1 MLEILEGKVEVE
13 ETNFI
18 RDLNSKA
25 LLNTDLNARQMHRE
39 NLMRLEKERLQQI
52 NTRDEVK
59 QLKEEVS
66 EIKQLLLELVNRK
79 IIDIDKGEK

>member
-1 MLEILEGKVEVE
+1 MSEQIAVENTSFV
-13 ETNFI
+13 
-18 RDLNSKA
+18 RDIHSKG
-25 LLNTDLNARQMHRE
+25 LMNTDLKARQMHRE

>member
-1 MLEILEGKVEVE
+1 MSEQIAVENTSFV
-13 ETNFI
+13 
-18 RDLNSKA
+18 RDIHSKG
-25 LLNTDLNARQMHRE
+25 LMNTDLKARQMHRE
-39 NLMRLEKERLQQI
+39 NLTRLEKERLEQI

>member
-1 MLEILEGKVEVE
+1 MSEQIAVENTSFV
-13 ETNFI
+13 
-18 RDLNSKA
+18 RDIHSKG
-25 LLNTDLNARQMHRE
+25 LMNTDLKARQMHRD
-39 NLMRLEKERLQQI
+39 NLMRLEKERIEQI
-52 NTRDEVK
+52 NTRDEVI

>member
-1 MLEILEGKVEVE
+1 MSEQIAVENTSFV
-13 ETNFI
+13 
-18 RDLNSKA
+18 RDIHSKG
-25 LLNTDLNARQMHRE
+25 LMNTDLKARQMHRE

-59 QLKEEVS
+59 QLKEDVN
-66 EIKQLLLELVNRK
+66 EIKQLLLELVIRK

>member
-1 MLEILEGKVEVE
+1 MSEQIVVENTSFV
-13 ETNFI
+13 
-18 RDLNSKA
+18 RDIHSKG
-25 LLNTDLNARQMHRE
+25 LMNTDLKARQIHRE
-39 NLMRLEKERLQQI
+39 NLIRLEKERLQQI

-79 IIDIDKGEK
+79 IIDINKGEK

>member
-1 MLEILEGKVEVE
+1 MLEGKVEVE

-39 NLMRLEKERLQQI
+39 NLMRLKKERLQQI

-59 QLKEEVS
+59 ELKEEVS

-79 IIDIDKGEK
+79 IIDINKGEK

>member
-1 MLEILEGKVEVE
+1 MSEQIAVENTSFV
-13 ETNFI
+13 
-18 RDLNSKA
+18 RDIHSKG
-25 LLNTDLNARQMHRE
+25 LMNTDLKARQMHRE
-39 NLMRLEKERLQQI
+39 NLMRLEKERLEQI
-52 NTRDEVK
+52 NPRNEVK

>member
-1 MLEILEGKVEVE
+1 M
-13 ETNFI
+13 
-18 RDLNSKA
+18 
-25 LLNTDLNARQMHRE
+25 LNTDLNARQMHRE

-59 QLKEEVS
+59 QLKEEVT

>member
-1 MLEILEGKVEVE
+1 MEGKVAVE
-13 ETNFI
+13 NTPFV
-18 RDLNSKA
+18 RDMHSKG
-25 LLNTDLNARQMHRE
+25 LMNTDLKARQMHRE

-59 QLKEEVS
+59 QLKEEVT

>member
-1 MLEILEGKVEVE
+1 M
-13 ETNFI
+13 
-18 RDLNSKA
+18 
-25 LLNTDLNARQMHRE
+25 NTDLKARQMHRE
-39 NLMRLEKERLQQI
+39 NLVRLEKERLQQI

-59 QLKEEVS
+59 QLKEDVN

>member
-1 MLEILEGKVEVE
+1 MSEQIAVENTSFV
-13 ETNFI
+13 
-18 RDLNSKA
+18 RDIHSKG
-25 LLNTDLNARQMHRE
+25 LMNTDLKARQMHRE
-39 NLMRLEKERLQQI
+39 NLTRLEKERLEQI
-52 NTRDEVK
+52 NTRNEVK

>member
-1 MLEILEGKVEVE
+1 M
-13 ETNFI
+13 
-18 RDLNSKA
+18 
-25 LLNTDLNARQMHRE
+25 NTDLKARQMHRE
-39 NLMRLEKERLQQI
+39 NLTRLEKERLEQI
-52 NTRDEVK
+52 NTRNEVK